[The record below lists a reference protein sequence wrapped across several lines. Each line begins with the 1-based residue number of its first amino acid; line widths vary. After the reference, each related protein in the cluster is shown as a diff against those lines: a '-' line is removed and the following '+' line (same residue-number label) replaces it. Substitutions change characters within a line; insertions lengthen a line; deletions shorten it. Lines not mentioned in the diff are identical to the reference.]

1 MMRRV
6 LATAV
11 CGLGLGLTM
20 PVAAQGDGNPVGPLV
35 GGGGAT
41 APGSAYDYVTVSA
54 GRNTVV
60 EEIQRAGAWVGLT
73 GFVRGSYGVPGVGY
87 GGTGTGLS
95 ADRRTLV
102 VERLASAS
110 QPKRTTLA
118 VLNARTLRV
127 RTHITLPGYFTVDAV
142 SPKGRWLYLT
152 HYRSFSN
159 IYRYEVLAYDLATR
173 KLLSTPIVDPRE
185 PDEKMQGVP
194 LTRTV
199 SPDGRWAYTLY
210 DRGTGSPFIHA
221 LDTTGRR
228 AFCIDLPRRLIRQIG
243 AARLALTAGRLR
255 VLGERGRTLAMVDTK
270 TLAAARPPGTA
281 QPAQS
286 QNRASAIGHGGSF
299 PWLAGA
305 CAALALVALAGLA
318 RRRQRPPSARGKT
331 GD

>member
-1 MMRRV
+1 M
-6 LATAV
+6 
-11 CGLGLGLTM
+11 GM
-20 PVAAQGDGNPVGPLV
+20 PMAARGDGNPVGPLL

-54 GRNTVV
+54 GGNTVV

-73 GFVRGSYGVPGVGY
+73 GFVRGSYGIPGVGY

-102 VERLASAS
+102 LERLASAS

-142 SPKGRWLYLT
+142 SPEGRWLYLT

-159 IYRYEVLAYDLATR
+159 IYRYEVLAYDLAAR
-173 KLLSTPIVDPRE
+173 RLLTTPIVDPRE

-194 LTRTV
+194 LTRAV

-210 DRGTGSPFIHA
+210 ERGTAAPFIHA
-221 LDTTGRR
+221 LDTVGRR
-228 AFCIDLPRRLIRQIG
+228 AFCIDLPKRLTKLIG
-243 AARLALTAGRLR
+243 LARLAFAAGELR
-255 VLGERGRTLAMVDTK
+255 VLGRADRTLATVDMK
-270 TLAAARPPGTA
+270 TLAATRPHETA
-281 QPAQS
+281 PEQH
-286 QNRASAIGHGGSF
+286 RASAIGHGASF
-299 PWLAGA
+299 PWLAGGGA
-305 CAALALVALAGLA
+305 VLALLALGGVA
-318 RRRQRPPSARGKT
+318 RRRQRGSS
-331 GD
+331 